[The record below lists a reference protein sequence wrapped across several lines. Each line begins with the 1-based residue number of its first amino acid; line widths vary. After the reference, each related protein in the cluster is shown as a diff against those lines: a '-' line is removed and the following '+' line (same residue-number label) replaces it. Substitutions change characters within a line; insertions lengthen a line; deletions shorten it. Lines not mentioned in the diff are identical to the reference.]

1 MCCIFCEDD
10 ESACGQCA
18 RTNWPPRNPWDIFLY
33 CIFAVFMCLTPPMFF
48 VSIPFII
55 LYLLGSIE
63 AAKAK
68 KDERG
73 KEIKR
78 YDAAVAAWT
87 GGGADAYATRWAAI
101 SESPGLPSVTVTRA
115 AAGAA
120 TAHSGLSIATTG
132 AIAAGPVLDDAGLDY
147 ARFDRGAVLTTTVEG
162 FHSASRDTEEDEAS
176 FVVANPTGDDV
187 YEVKA
192 RPRECVIVEKTL
204 TKEERNERE
213 RPYYARYRFLERVEA
228 AESAANA
235 DAASFSGFARF
246 GLETASD
253 PDFHCAAA
261 YGPWRQTGVLKRT
274 VDGYTGTTGGS
285 WLNGGDDW
293 VAVPTTCDKI
303 VPADVPSDFFRGAGD
318 AAVPFTIRSFRDP
331 FVVAGRETGCSFYF
345 GQSAASHAAEAR
357 NYCAGAFAC
366 LAALLFLLASAS
378 GALGVVTRAYRKVFC
393 GSDRDV
399 DPWCLETREDGYEE
413 EGCCDG
419 PGSPLD
425 DIEPA
430 GMQTA
435 QGAITPRAARLLAVA
450 HGGDPRSAED
460 GEFRERGIWVDGF
473 QGFGRGGHSHHP
485 GNSPGNSWPPRI
497 AMMPHELLGV
507 WDCGIKWNGVTQ
519 LHVGVHGLVWKG
531 VRVLARETALDF
543 IPSGMRVRFSAY
555 VPDCTS
561 AWARGAVGLTESF
574 DVTFTRGQR
583 ASKSRFEGIFRRQH
597 EGPLEVKLRRNRR
610 EATNLADV
618 AFARMPPPPVVD
630 FAAGRL
636 VAPQLAAPDEV
647 AVDMNDDDDA
657 EKKPELAMRALDKQA
672 SGPVALGILGGEEEA
687 CPVCFSSWREPGVV
701 KATTKC
707 GHDFCAKCVVSVLA
721 ITPPAA
727 SGSCPLCRA
736 DVTLAD
742 ITMELPTV

>member
-10 ESACGQCA
+10 ECCGQCA

-33 CIFAVFMCLTPPMFF
+33 CILAVLMCLAPPMFF
-48 VSIPFII
+48 VSVPFII
-55 LYLLGSIE
+55 LYIFGSME
-63 AAKAK
+63 ADKAK
-68 KDERG
+68 RDERG

-87 GGGADAYATRWAAI
+87 GGGADAYAVRWGAI

-132 AIAAGPVLDDAGLDY
+132 AIAAGPVLDDDGLDY

-162 FHSASRDTEEDEAS
+162 FHSASRDTEEEEAT
-176 FVVANPTGDDV
+176 FVVVNPTGDDV

-192 RPRECVIVEKTL
+192 RPRECVIVEKSL
-204 TKEERNERE
+204 TKEEYNEKE

-228 AESAANA
+228 AESAASA
-235 DAASFSGFARF
+235 DATSFSGFARF
-246 GLETASD
+246 DSETASD

-261 YGPWRQTGVLKRT
+261 YGPWRQTGELKRT
-274 VDGYTGTTGGS
+274 VDGKTGAVGGS
-285 WLNGGDDW
+285 WMGGGSW
-293 VAVPTTCDKI
+293 VEVPTTCDKI
-303 VPADVPSDFFRGAGD
+303 VPEDMPSDFLRGAGD

-331 FVVAGRETGCSFYF
+331 FVVAGRETGCGFYF

-357 NYCAGAFAC
+357 NYYAGAFAC
-366 LAALLFLLASAS
+366 LAALLFLLAAAS
-378 GALGVVTRAYRKVFC
+378 GFLGVLKRAYRKVFC
-393 GSDRDV
+393 GSEKNV
-399 DPWCLETREDGYEE
+399 DPWCLETQNEE
-413 EGCCDG
+413 EGCCAR
-419 PGSPLD
+419 PGWSLD

-460 GEFRERGIWVDGF
+460 GDFRERGIWVNGF
-473 QGFGRGGHSHHP
+473 QGFGRGHHSHHP
-485 GNSPGNSWPPRI
+485 ASGTLGSWPPRI

-507 WDCGIKWNGVTQ
+507 WDCAIKWNGVWQ
-519 LHVGVHGLVWKG
+519 LHVGVHGVVWKG
-531 VRVLARETALDF
+531 VRVLARETAMDF
-543 IPSGMRVRFSAY
+543 VPSGMRVRFSAY

-574 DVTFTRGQR
+574 DVTFTRGQS
-583 ASKSRFEGIFRRQH
+583 ASKSRFEGIFRRQT

-610 EATNLADV
+610 EATNLADD

-630 FAAGRL
+630 FADGRL

-647 AVDMNDDDDA
+647 AVDVNDDEDA

-672 SGPVALGILGGEEEA
+672 SGPVALGDLEEMEA
-687 CPVCFSSWREPGVV
+687 CPVCFSYWSEPGVV